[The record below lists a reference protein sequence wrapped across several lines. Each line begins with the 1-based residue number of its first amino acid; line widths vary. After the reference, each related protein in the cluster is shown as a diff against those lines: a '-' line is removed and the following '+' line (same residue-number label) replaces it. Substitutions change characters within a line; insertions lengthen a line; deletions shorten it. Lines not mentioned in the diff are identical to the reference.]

1 MKLVILDSNALIHRA
16 YHALPPLTSPK
27 GEPTSAIYGFYST
40 FIKMVNDLKPDYL
53 VAAFDRPEPTFR
65 HKAFLAYKA
74 QRPKTPDDLI
84 WQLQKVKESLSA
96 IGVLVIEKAGYEADD
111 IIGTLVGKLHKEQ
124 ELEIIIVTGDLDT
137 LQLVRDGVKI
147 YTMKRGISDI
157 VIYDQKAVME
167 RFSLPPEK
175 LADYKGLVGDASDNI
190 PGISGIGPKT
200 AIQLLQKFGVL
211 EGIFDSKEIPEKL
224 KGKRE
229 EALFSKELATI
240 NTEVPLSFHL
250 EDSRWK
256 GFAVEK
262 IEPLFKEF
270 AFQSLFARISSQNSK
285 KPADLFSQNQE
296 SSTIIKKSPDEEKIQ
311 NIALWLLDPEKKN
324 ASLLDSLNV
333 LKERMREEGVINI
346 FEDIEIPLLPIL
358 EQMSKEGI
366 GVDQKTL
373 KLLQADLEKDI
384 YSLKKEITRIAGEE
398 FNPNSSDQLRTLL
411 FEKLKISPKYLKK
424 TPGGKISTKESQLF
438 KIIDSH
444 IVIGRILKYRELEK
458 LLTTYVVPFFQK
470 IEKDGK
476 IHTTFN
482 QTGTTTGRLSSE
494 NPNLQNI
501 PSQGEY
507 ALRFKNI
514 FVPTKGFLFV
524 SFDYSQIELRI
535 AAHLS
540 DDKDL
545 KLAFKKGEDIH
556 THTASKVF
564 GVALEK
570 VTKEMRR
577 IAKVFNFGIL
587 YGLGSRGLSENLRI
601 SQGEAKKFIYNYFER
616 FSGVKEY
623 IQKIRQEVIENGYV
637 KTHFGRKRWF
647 YELKNLARLP
657 RNVREAYLREAVNMP
672 IQGTAADI
680 VKLAMIEVDGK
691 IMKGH
696 ERDVHLLLQIHDDLL
711 FEIKQK
717 KINEYAPQ
725 IKKIMEHAVKLSVP
739 LNVEVKIGARWGEL
753 VVWNNELKNHES

>member
-27 GEPTSAIYGFYST
+27 GEPTSAIYGFFST
-40 FIKMVNDLKPDYL
+40 FIKMIGDLKPDYL
-53 VAAFDRPEPTFR
+53 IATFDRPETTFR

-74 QRPKTPDDLI
+74 HRPKTPEDLI
-84 WQLQKVKESLSA
+84 WQLQKVKEILPG
-96 IGVLVIEKAGYEADD
+96 IGVYTIDKAGYEADD
-111 IIGTLVGKLHKEQ
+111 IIGTLTHKLCSPQ
-124 ELEIIIVTGDLDT
+124 SGLEIIIVTGDLDT
-137 LQLVRDGVKI
+137 LQLIQDGVKV

-157 VIYDQKAVME
+157 IVYDTKAVIE

-175 LADYKGLVGDASDNI
+175 LPDYKGLVGDASDNI

-200 AIQLLQKFGVL
+200 AIQLLQKFGSL
-211 EGIFDSKEIPEKL
+211 EKIFAQKDIPEKL
-224 KGKRE
+224 KGKKN
-229 EALFSKELATI
+229 EALFSKELSTI
-240 NTEVPLSFHL
+240 NTDVPFSFSL
-250 EDSRWK
+250 QDSKWQ
-256 GFAVEK
+256 GFNSGE
-262 IEPLFKEF
+262 IEPLFREF
-270 AFQSLFARISSQNSK
+270 AFQSLLTRISSQNSK

-296 SSTIIKKSPDEEKIQ
+296 SLTTIKKSPHEEKIQ

-324 ASLLDSLNV
+324 ASSSDSLTI
-333 LKERMREEGVINI
+333 LKERLRKENVINI

-411 FEKLKISPKYLKK
+411 FEKLKISPKYLRK
-424 TPGGKISTKESQLF
+424 TPGGKISTKESQLL
-438 KIIDSH
+438 KIIDNH
-444 IVIGRILKYRELEK
+444 IIIGHILKYRELEK
-458 LLTTYVVPFFQK
+458 LLTTYVIPFFQK

-501 PSQGEY
+501 PAQGEY

-514 FVPTKGFLFV
+514 FLPTKGFLFV
-524 SFDYSQIELRI
+524 SFDYSQIELRV

-540 DDKDL
+540 GDKDL

-556 THTASKVF
+556 THTASRVF
-564 GVALEK
+564 GVSVEK

-587 YGLGSRGLSENLRI
+587 YGLGARGLGENLRI
-601 SQGEAKKFIYNYFER
+601 SQGEAKKFIDNYFER

-672 IQGTAADI
+672 IQGTTADI
-680 VKLAMIEVDGK
+680 VKLAMIK
-691 IMKGH
+691 IYNELIKKYGN
-696 ERDVHLLLQIHDDLL
+696 EIHLLLQIHDDLL
-711 FEIKQK
+711 FEIKEASMDGY
-717 KINEYAPQ
+717 IPR
-725 IKKIMEHAVKLSVP
+725 IKEIMEHVVSLAVP
-739 LNVEVKIGARWGEL
+739 LKVDVKKGARWGEL
-753 VVWNNELKNHES
+753 ASF